1 MVILH
6 MQLRM
11 LRYQRRKSLIITCQ
25 SCLIFGLSMKDEY
38 CDLSLLYFRPQLH
51 NCPCNIAKW
60 FIKPLSKT
68 LTAISTAVKTG
79 SEKILFFLGVVL
91 IKCGY

>member
-38 CDLSLLYFRPQLH
+38 CDLPLLYFRPQLH
-51 NCPCNIAKW
+51 NCPCNQRYIAGTAKW

-68 LTAISTAVKTG
+68 LTPISTAVKTG
-79 SEKILFFLGVVL
+79 PEKIMFF
-91 IKCGY
+91 